1 MDQRGEASGP
11 FQATQA
17 RIRRL
22 GVFMLFAL
30 LGVIV
35 TLATWW
41 SAMRDSNHRAAS
53 NLTVVAREIHAVL
66 NVRIDRHIE
75 ALHNLALFWQLHGL
89 MSRDAWDF
97 NAQMLIQNFRGLEW
111 IGWVDA
117 KTGATRF
124 SARDSTAR
132 FDPEVIRM
140 ARGRSHAPGSE
151 SVYGRQAG
159 DPVLL
164 FTPVRTPDDS
174 VGVLVASLSP
184 AKLLGHENLTI
195 GEIIAYSVKSDGGA
209 EVYRWGEPAPHV
221 PDGMT
226 IEMNLPEVFGRM
238 WVVRYE
244 PTQKYLQ
251 GIVSRWHNYFLL
263 TGVLLSIALGGIAY
277 QFMRLREYSS
287 VLAAQNRRLDAQ
299 VRELSERDQR
309 LRKMNDELEARVEAR
324 TNQLAEAINE
334 LEAFSHSMS
343 HDLRSPIGAILNY
356 TSILEE
362 DYHARLD
369 DEGRRLL
376 HRIRHSGQSATRLLD
391 QLVQFVW
398 MGRETGET
406 GDVDM
411 TGLAREA
418 FQEVTA
424 GRGGTRDI
432 SFELHDLP
440 PVRGNA
446 ALLGRV
452 FRNLL
457 SNAVKYTH
465 GTESPRIVVRGE
477 EKPSEAQYSVED
489 NGIGFDSSQA
499 ESLFEPFRRLHSSN
513 EYEGAGL
520 GLAIVAK
527 IVRRHGGR
535 VWAESNGNG
544 GARFGFAL
552 PREGSRG

>member
-1 MDQRGEASGP
+1 MEQRADVSGLRT
-11 FQATQA
+11 TQS
-17 RIRRL
+17 RVRRF
-22 GVFMLFAL
+22 GIFMLFAV
-30 LGVIV
+30 LGVLI
-35 TLATWW
+35 TLAIWW
-41 SAMRDSNHRAAS
+41 SAMRDSNNRAAS
-53 NLTVVAREIHAVL
+53 NLTQVAREIHAVL
-66 NVRIDRHIE
+66 NLRIDRHIE
-75 ALHNLALFWQLHGL
+75 ALRNLALFWQLHGL
-89 MSRDAWDF
+89 LAPKAWDF
-97 NAQMLIQNFRGLEW
+97 NAQMVIENFRGIEW

-117 KTGATRF
+117 NTGAVRF
-124 SARDSTAR
+124 VARDSTAQL
-132 FDPEVIRM
+132 DPELIRM
-140 ARGRSHAPGSE
+140 ARERSHAPGSE
-151 SVYGRQAG
+151 SVFGAHPG
-159 DPVLL
+159 DPVTL

-184 AKLLGHENLTI
+184 ARLLGHENLTI
-195 GEIIAYSVKSDGGA
+195 GEIIAYSVRANEGT
-209 EVYRWGEPAPHV
+209 EVYRWGEPASTV
-221 PDGMT
+221 PSGMT
-226 IEMNLPEVFGRM
+226 IEMNLPEVFGHA

-263 TGVLLSIALGGIAY
+263 TGVMLSLALGAIAY

-287 VLAAQNRRLDAQ
+287 MLAAQNRRLDAQ
-299 VRELSERDQR
+299 IRELSERDQR
-309 LRKMNDELEARVEAR
+309 LRKMNDELEGRVEAR

-356 TSILEE
+356 TAILEE
-362 DYHARLD
+362 DYDGRLD
-369 DEGRRLL
+369 DEGKRLL
-376 HRIRHSGQSATRLLD
+376 QRIRHSGQSATRLLD

-411 TGLAREA
+411 TVLAKEA
-418 FQEVTA
+418 FQEVTV

-432 SFELHDLP
+432 TFELHDLP
-440 PVRGNA
+440 PIRGNA

-457 SNAVKYTH
+457 SNSVKYTR
-465 GTESPRIVVRGE
+465 EVDSPRIVVSGE
-477 EKPSEAQYSVED
+477 EAANETTYMVED
-489 NGIGFDSSQA
+489 NGIGFDATQS

-552 PREGSRG
+552 PREGNAA